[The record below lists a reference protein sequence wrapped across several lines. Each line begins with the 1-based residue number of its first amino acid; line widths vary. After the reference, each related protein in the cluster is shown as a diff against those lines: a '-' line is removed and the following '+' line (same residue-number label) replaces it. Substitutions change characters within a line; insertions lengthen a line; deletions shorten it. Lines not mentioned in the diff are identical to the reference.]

1 MISGN
6 GCTQLQGNVSNN
18 KNSKRSTKSLINL
31 KLTALFLP
39 LTLPVTIP
47 FDLDSIDFEQKNR
60 MKFIS
65 FNSWFRF
72 ETFFSG
78 HQIYIAS
85 LKTGAACQRLPLYI
99 VAKAVSVLCDVC
111 KQDSISWDNTGREGH
126 IWAGWGVTQDMCDH
140 LQSSFAD
147 TATQIFYL
155 QKCFSTD
162 FVSSG

>member
-1 MISGN
+1 
-6 GCTQLQGNVSNN
+6 
-18 KNSKRSTKSLINL
+18 
-31 KLTALFLP
+31 
-39 LTLPVTIP
+39 
-47 FDLDSIDFEQKNR
+47 

-126 IWAGWGVTQDMCDH
+126 IWAGWGVVVVVVVVVVEVEVVWAGSEVTQDMCDH

-147 TATQIFYL
+147 RATQIFHFA
-155 QKCFSTD
+155 KSTTEYY
-162 FVSSG
+162 

>member
-1 MISGN
+1 M
-6 GCTQLQGNVSNN
+6 SNN

-65 FNSWFRF
+65 FNSWFHF

-147 TATQIFYL
+147 TETQIFHFA
-155 QKCFSTD
+155 KSTTEHN
-162 FVSSG
+162 

>member
-1 MISGN
+1 M
-6 GCTQLQGNVSNN
+6 SNN
-18 KNSKRSTKSLINL
+18 KNSKRSTKSVTNL

-78 HQIYIAS
+78 HQVYIAS
-85 LKTGAACQRLPLYI
+85 LKTGAICQRLPLYI

-126 IWAGWGVTQDMCDH
+126 IWAGWGVVVVVVEVEVVWAGPEVTQDMCDH

-147 TATQIFYL
+147 TATQIFHFA
-155 QKCFSTD
+155 KSTTENY
-162 FVSSG
+162 

>member
-1 MISGN
+1 
-6 GCTQLQGNVSNN
+6 
-18 KNSKRSTKSLINL
+18 
-31 KLTALFLP
+31 
-39 LTLPVTIP
+39 
-47 FDLDSIDFEQKNR
+47 

-78 HQIYIAS
+78 HQVYIAS
-85 LKTGAACQRLPLYI
+85 FKTGAACQRLPLYI

-147 TATQIFYL
+147 TETQIFHFA
-155 QKCFSTD
+155 KSTTEHN
-162 FVSSG
+162 

>member
-1 MISGN
+1 M
-6 GCTQLQGNVSNN
+6 
-18 KNSKRSTKSLINL
+18 
-31 KLTALFLP
+31 KL
-39 LTLPVTIP
+39 
-47 FDLDSIDFEQKNR
+47 
-60 MKFIS
+60 IS

-78 HQIYIAS
+78 HQVYIAS
-85 LKTGAACQRLPLYI
+85 LKTGAVCQRLPLYI